1 MSLSTRSIQ
10 YGNVLGDWNIRREIG
25 KGSKGTIVYQIIRK
39 NKNWEEFCA
48 LKAIPIISERGD
60 YASLSD
66 RRKEEYQKALLDR
79 TAYARLEVQNML
91 KVRGRTNIVD
101 YFDHN
106 VAEWEDE
113 NEFGCDLLIR
123 MELLSDL
130 RSELKRGRVFSEE
143 EVIQIGK
150 DICLALVV
158 CHGKEILHRDI
169 KPENI
174 FFNDDGDYKLGDF
187 GIARIL
193 DKCPGSYAST
203 DIGTPEYLAPEQLKG
218 KYDRQVDIYSLGLV
232 LYELTNQN
240 RLPFAESTYVTN
252 NEVKKRIDAKTLP
265 TPCDASPALAKVILK
280 ACAHKPADRYHTAQE
295 MLDELNQIY
304 NSGPAKSEPSAA
316 VSPNKTAELVSTES
330 GYTTELALPDS
341 ASDDSSQSSAVQQ
354 STDPDEIREFLKQAH
369 SGDTSAQIE
378 TDDPVD
384 RKLDGSVL
392 QEAAAP
398 SPAPSSIEPEQAATD
413 SYATAAERPSA
424 ETEPYQTEFAAG
436 PAPLTEPD
444 KQAVTQKQALNRS
457 VYMKALAGIGLCL
470 VLAAG
475 GYGLIKT
482 VKQGGIA
489 GAGSGQTSNTSQQIN
504 SGSKSSG
511 ADSLALSETTLEIK
525 VGSTAHLDVS
535 GETGEVVWTS
545 SDDSIVA
552 VENGEVKGVLAGTAT
567 ISAAIG
573 DKTASCSVTVKP
585 KDPRQESFFSS
596 SGVLMGYNVSTYD
609 EFGRI
614 IGITTY
620 DADGKQ
626 TSHGDYSYDEQGN
639 MTQQPTILVSLD
651 DLYTEQVDGT
661 TTLKYDESGRVVEET
676 WQPYAHESHE
686 SRYYVYEDN
695 AAGYKMNETHH
706 LMDGT
711 SIFSTTLVYTSAEK
725 VIREEH
731 YYAPYDG
738 ELRLSS
744 YTAYEYDAAG
754 QLTKEEQYRASY
766 QEEPKLSSYTTYEY
780 DAAGHLIQ
788 EKEVNSNDILIRSCF
803 YDYDNA
809 GKRVRSTYN
818 YYDDNTGIQKESKE
832 YVNQRDESGE
842 ISVSQHYTNGV
853 LDYYVEYSEIEQ

>member
-1 MSLSTRSIQ
+1 MPLSARSIQ
-10 YGNVLGDWNIRREIG
+10 YGKVLRDWTIRKEIA
-25 KGSKGTIVYQIIRK
+25 KGSKGTVVYQIVRK
-39 NKNWEEFCA
+39 EDDFEEICA

-60 YASLSD
+60 YASLAD
-66 RRKEEYQKALLDR
+66 HRKKEYQKALSDR
-79 TAYARLEVQNML
+79 KAYARHEVQNMS
-91 KVRGRTNIVD
+91 KVRSRTNIVD
-101 YFDHN
+101 YFDHCA
-106 VAEWEDE
+106 AEWEDE
-113 NEFGCDLLIR
+113 NGFGCDLLIR

-130 RSELKRGRVFSEE
+130 RSELKRGRIFSEE

-187 GIARIL
+187 GISRIM

-203 DIGTPEYLAPEQLKG
+203 AIGTIEYVAPEQSKG
-218 KYDRQVDIYSLGLV
+218 KYDIKVDIYSLGLV

-240 RLPFAESTYVTN
+240 HLPFAESSYVTN
-252 NEVKKRIDAKTLP
+252 SEVIQRIDAKTLP
-265 TPCDASPALAKVILK
+265 VPCDASPALAKVILK
-280 ACAHKPADRYHTAQE
+280 ACAHEPADRYQSAQE

-304 NSGPAKSEPSAA
+304 NSGPAKSEPSIA

-354 STDPDEIREFLKQAH
+354 STDPDEIRELLKQTH

-378 TDDPVD
+378 TDGPAD
-384 RKLDGSVL
+384 RKSDDSVL
-392 QEAAAP
+392 PEAAAP
-398 SPAPSSIEPEQAATD
+398 SPIPSSIKPEQAVAGPH
-413 SYATAAERPSA
+413 ATAAERPSA
-424 ETEPYQTEFAAG
+424 ETEPYQTEFAVG
-436 PAPLTEPD
+436 SNPLAEPD
-444 KQAVTQKQALNRS
+444 KQIVAPKQAMNRS

-482 VKQGGIA
+482 VNQGGIA
-489 GAGSGQTSNTSQQIN
+489 GTGGGQTSNTSQQIN
-504 SGSKSSG
+504 SASKSSG
-511 ADSLALSETTLEIK
+511 ADSLVLSETTLEIK
-525 VGSTAHLDVS
+525 VGSTARLDVS
-535 GETGEVVWTS
+535 GETGEVIWTS
-545 SDDSIVA
+545 SDESIA
-552 VENGEVKGVLAGTAT
+552 TVEDGEVKGVLVGTAT
-567 ISAAIG
+567 IAAATG
-573 DKTASCSVTVKP
+573 DKTVSCLVTIKP
-585 KDPRQESFFSS
+585 KNPKRRNFFSS
-596 SGVLMGYNVSTYD
+596 SGVLLGYNVSTYN
-609 EFGRI
+609 EFGRES
-614 IGITTY
+614 GLTVY
-620 DADGKQ
+620 DADGNQ
-626 TSHGDYSYDEQGN
+626 TSHGDSVYDEQGN
-639 MTQQPTILVSLD
+639 PIQVLSLLSSD
-651 DLYTEQVDGT
+651 DSYIEQVDGT
-661 TTLKYDESGRVVEET
+661 ITMKYDESGRVIEET
-676 WQPYAHESHE
+676 WQPYARESHE

-695 AAGYKMNETHH
+695 AAGYKINETHH

-738 ELRLSS
+738 ELRLSY
-744 YTAYEYDAAG
+744 YTAYTYDAAG

-803 YDYDNA
+803 YDYDDA

-832 YVNQRDESGE
+832 YVDQRDESGE
-842 ISVSQHYTNGV
+842 ISVTQHYTNGV
-853 LDYYVEYSEIEQ
+853 LDFYVEYSEIEQ

>member
-1 MSLSTRSIQ
+1 MPLSTRSIQ
-10 YGNVLGDWNIRREIG
+10 YGKVLRDWTIRKEIA
-25 KGSKGTIVYQIIRK
+25 KGSKGTVVYQIVRK
-39 NKNWEEFCA
+39 EDDFEEICA

-60 YASLSD
+60 YASLSGH
-66 RRKEEYQKALLDR
+66 RKKEYQKALSDR
-79 TAYARLEVQNML
+79 KAYARQEVQNMS
-91 KVRGRTNIVD
+91 KVRSRTNIVD
-101 YFDHN
+101 YFDHCA
-106 VAEWEDE
+106 AEWEDE
-113 NEFGCDLLIR
+113 NGFGCDLLIR

-130 RSELKRGRVFSEE
+130 RSELKRGRIFSEE

-187 GIARIL
+187 GISRIM

-203 DIGTPEYLAPEQLKG
+203 AIGTIEYVAPEQSKG
-218 KYDRQVDIYSLGLV
+218 KYDIKVDIYSLGLV

-240 RLPFAESTYVTN
+240 CLPFAESSYVTN
-252 NEVKKRIDAKTLP
+252 AEVVKRIDAETLP
-265 TPCDASPALAKVILK
+265 APCDASPALAKVILK
-280 ACAHKPADRYHTAQE
+280 ACAHEPSKRYRTAQE
-295 MLDELNQIY
+295 MLDELNSIH
-304 NSGPAKSEPSAA
+304 NAGPAKRKLVVTGSRKTTEPVPA
-316 VSPNKTAELVSTES
+316 ES
-330 GYTTELALPDS
+330 GYTTELALPDPVR
-341 ASDDSSQSSAVQQ
+341 DDPSQSSAAQQ
-354 STDPDEIREFLKQAH
+354 STDPDEIHELLKQVH
-369 SGDTSAQIE
+369 FGDTSAQIE
-378 TDDPVD
+378 TDD
-384 RKLDGSVL
+384 RKLDGSAL

-398 SPAPSSIEPEQAATD
+398 PLAPSSIELEQAATD
-413 SYATAAERPSA
+413 PYATAAEKPSA
-424 ETEPYQTEFAAG
+424 ETEPYQTEFAVG
-436 PAPLTEPD
+436 STPLTEPD
-444 KQAVTQKQALNRS
+444 KQTVTPKQALNRS
-457 VYMKALAGIGLCL
+457 VHVKALAGIGLCL
-470 VLAAG
+470 VLAVG

-489 GAGSGQTSNTSQQIN
+489 GTGSGQTSNTSQQIN
-504 SGSKSSG
+504 SVSKSFG
-511 ADSLALSETTLEIK
+511 VDSLALSETTLEIK
-525 VGSTAHLDVS
+525 VGSTARLDVS

-545 SDDSIVA
+545 SDESIAA
-552 VENGEVKGVLAGTAT
+552 VENGEIKGVFAGTAT

-573 DKTASCSVTVKP
+573 DKTVSCSVTVKP

-596 SGVLMGYNVSTYD
+596 SGGLMGYNISTYD

-614 IGITTY
+614 SGITTY

-626 TSHGDYSYDEQGN
+626 TSHGDYSYDEHGN
-639 MTQQPTILVSLD
+639 MIQQPTILVTSD
-651 DLYTEQVDGT
+651 DSYTEQVDGT
-661 TTLKYDESGRVVEET
+661 TTLKYDESGRVIEET

-695 AAGYKMNETHH
+695 AAGYKINETHH

-711 SIFSTTLVYTSAEK
+711 SLFSTTLVYTSAEK

-738 ELRLSS
+738 ELRLSY
-744 YTAYEYDAAG
+744 YTAYEYDATG
-754 QLTKEEQYRASY
+754 QLTKEEQYQSLY
-766 QEEPKLSSYTTYEY
+766 NEEPKLSSYTTYEY

-788 EKEVNSNDILIRSCF
+788 EKEINSNDMLIRSYF
-803 YDYDNA
+803 YDYDDA

-842 ISVSQHYTNGV
+842 LLGYQHYTDGV
-853 LDYYVEYSEIEQ
+853 LDYYVEFSEIEQ